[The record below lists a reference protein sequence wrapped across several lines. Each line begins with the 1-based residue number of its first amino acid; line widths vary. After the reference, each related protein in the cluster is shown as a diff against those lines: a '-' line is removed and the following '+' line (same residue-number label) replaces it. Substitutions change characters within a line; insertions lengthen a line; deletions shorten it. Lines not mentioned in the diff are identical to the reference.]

1 MATTE
6 ALAVDPPQRRR
17 GRPPRVSSAE
27 IVAVA
32 TELFARRGYRGT
44 TLTAI
49 ADEIKATDASILHY
63 FPNKAAILDA
73 VLERDDEPGR
83 REFLDLIEPGGIEAL
98 RRFAYWG
105 ERMEAEPTTT
115 SLLVVLTAEA
125 LSESSDLHGRF
136 ESRYR
141 YMRSRMVKAI
151 RLGIERGEIK
161 PDVDAIH
168 EATAI
173 IAFVDGIR
181 LQWFLA
187 NGRLSIADHLR
198 QYLNDVIARVA
209 A

>member
-6 ALAVDPPQRRR
+6 AQAVDPPQRRR